1 VQRSITVNAARTRRA
16 GRVALAALGS
26 ALLTTTLA
34 ACGGSAEPNASPS
47 LVPGASSG
55 GKLTIGIPFDE
66 PGIGMKDGDGYAGFD
81 VETATYVAKALG
93 VPAENITFVEAE
105 GDTRQQ
111 LLTSGGA
118 DLIVSTFS
126 ITDERKQVVD
136 FAGPYFVAEQDLLVR
151 RNEEDITGPATLGGR
166 TLCTVPGTTSADNVL
181 QRYRGRITLVEK
193 PRYSECVAALAASEV
208 DAVTTDD
215 VILAGFAAE
224 PQYKGK
230 LRVLGKGFSKES
242 YGIGVKKG
250 DTAMV
255 TNVNEALK
263 AYVADGSWKA
273 ALRKTVGPSGY
284 RLPSPPSIG

>member
-1 VQRSITVNAARTRRA
+1 MQRSITVNAQRNSRARRI
-16 GRVALAALGS
+16 ALATVGP
-26 ALLTTTLA
+26 ALLISLA
-34 ACGGSAEPNASPS
+34 ACGGNAEPNASPS

-55 GKLTIGIPFDE
+55 GKLTIGIPVDE
-66 PGIGMKDGDGYAGFD
+66 PGIGMKDGDGYSGFD

-136 FAGPYFVAEQDLLVR
+136 FAGPYFVAQQDLLVR
-151 RNEEDITGPATLGGR
+151 RNEETIKGPGTLNGR
-166 TLCTVPGTTSADNVL
+166 TLCTVAGTTSADTIL
-181 QRYRGRITLVEK
+181 KQYRGKVTLLEK
-193 PRYSECVAALAASEV
+193 PRYSECVAALASSDV

-230 LRVLGKGFSKES
+230 LRLVGRGFSKET

-250 DTAMV
+250 DTDLV
-255 TNVNEALK
+255 TKVNAALK
-263 AYVADGSWKA
+263 EYVADGSWKA
-273 ALRKTVGPSGY
+273 ALQKTVGPSGY
-284 RLPSPPSIG
+284 RLPSPPTVG

>member
-1 VQRSITVNAARTRRA
+1 VNAQRTRRA
-16 GRVALAALGS
+16 GRIALATAGT
-26 ALLTTTLA
+26 ALLATTLA
-34 ACGGSAEPNASPS
+34 ACGGNAEPNASPS

-55 GKLTIGIPFDE
+55 GKLTIGVPVDE
-66 PGIGMKDGDGYAGFD
+66 PGIGVKDGDSYSGFD
-81 VETATYVAKALG
+81 IETATYVAKALG

-136 FAGPYFVAEQDLLVR
+136 FAGPYFNAEQDLLVR
-151 RNEEDITGPATLGGR
+151 RNEEDITGPATLNGR
-166 TLCTVPGTTSADNVL
+166 NLCTVAGTTSADTIL
-181 QRYRGRITLVEK
+181 KQYRGKVTLLEK
-193 PRYSECVAALAASEV
+193 PRYSECVSALAASEV

-224 PQYKGK
+224 PQYQGK
-230 LRVLGKGFSKES
+230 LRLIGRGFSKET

-250 DTAMV
+250 DTEMV
-255 TNVNEALK
+255 TKVNAALK
-263 AYVADGSWKA
+263 EYIADGSWKA
-273 ALRKTVGPSGY
+273 ALQKTVGPSGY
-284 RLPSPPSIG
+284 NLPSPPKIA

>member
-1 VQRSITVNAARTRRA
+1 MNAQRTRRA
-16 GRVALAALGS
+16 GRVALAAAGS
-26 ALLTTTLA
+26 ALMVTTLA
-34 ACGGSAEPNASPS
+34 ACGGDAEPNASPP

-55 GKLTIGIPFDE
+55 GRLTIGIPVDE
-66 PGIGMKDGDGYAGFD
+66 PGLGLKDGDSYSGFD

-93 VPAENITFVEAE
+93 VPKENITFVEAE

-136 FAGPYFVAEQDLLVR
+136 FAGPYFDASQDLLVR
-151 RNEEDITGPATLGGR
+151 RNEEDISGPATLGGR

-181 QRYRGRITLVEK
+181 QRYRGRITLLEK

-224 PQYKGK
+224 PEYRGK
-230 LRVLGKGFSKES
+230 LRVLGKGFSTER

-250 DTAMV
+250 DADLV
-255 TNVNEALK
+255 TKVNAALEQ
-263 AYVADGSWKA
+263 YVADGSWKA
-273 ALRKTVGPSGY
+273 ALQKTVGPSGY
-284 RLPSPPSIG
+284 RLPGPPTIG

>member
-1 VQRSITVNAARTRRA
+1 MQRSITVNAQRTCRARRI
-16 GRVALAALGS
+16 ALATVGS
-26 ALLTTTLA
+26 ALLITLA
-34 ACGGSAEPNASPS
+34 ACGGSAEPNASPP

-55 GKLTIGIPFDE
+55 GRITIGIPVDE
-66 PGIGMKDGDGYAGFD
+66 PGIGMKDGAGYSGFD

-111 LLTSGGA
+111 LLSSGGA
-118 DLIVSTFS
+118 DLVVSTFS

-136 FAGPYFVAEQDLLVR
+136 FAGPYFVAAQDLLVR
-151 RNEEDITGPATLGGR
+151 RNEEDITGTSTLGGR
-166 TLCTVPGTTSADNVL
+166 TLCTVAGTTSADTIL
-181 QRYRGRITLVEK
+181 KRYQGKITLLEK
-193 PRYSECVAALAASEV
+193 PRYSECVAALAASDV

-230 LRVLGKGFSKES
+230 LRVLGRGFSTER

-250 DTAMV
+250 DTEMV
-255 TNVNEALK
+255 TKVNAALK
-263 AYVADGSWKA
+263 EYVADGSWKA
-273 ALRKTVGPSGY
+273 ALQKTVGPSGY
-284 RLPSPPSIG
+284 QLPSPPKLD

>member
-1 VQRSITVNAARTRRA
+1 VNALRTRRA
-16 GRVALAALGS
+16 GRIALATVGS
-26 ALLTTTLA
+26 ALLATTFA
-34 ACGGSAEPNASPS
+34 GCGGNAEPNASPS

-55 GKLTIGIPFDE
+55 GKLTIGVPLDE
-66 PGIGMKDGDGYAGFD
+66 PGLGVKDGDTYSGFD

-136 FAGPYFVAEQDLLVR
+136 FAGPYFNAEQDLLVR
-151 RNEEDITGPATLGGR
+151 RNEEDITGPATLTGR
-166 TLCTVPGTTSADNVL
+166 TLCTVPGTTSADTIL
-181 QRYRGRITLVEK
+181 KRYRGRITLLEK
-193 PRYSECVAALAASEV
+193 PRYSECVSALAASEV

-224 PQYKGK
+224 PEYKGK
-230 LRVLGKGFSKES
+230 LRVLGKGFSTES

-250 DTAMV
+250 DTEMV
-255 TNVNEALK
+255 TKVNAALK
-263 AYVADGSWKA
+263 EYVADGSWKA
-273 ALRKTVGPSGY
+273 ALQKTVGPSGY
-284 RLPSPPSIG
+284 NLPSPPKIA

>member
-1 VQRSITVNAARTRRA
+1 VNAQRTRRA
-16 GRVALAALGS
+16 GRIALATVGT
-26 ALLTTTLA
+26 ALLATTLA
-34 ACGGSAEPNASPS
+34 ACGGNAEPNASPS

-55 GKLTIGIPFDE
+55 GKLTIGVPVDE
-66 PGIGMKDGDGYAGFD
+66 PGIGVKDGNSYSGFD

-136 FAGPYFVAEQDLLVR
+136 FAGPYFVAQQDLLVR
-151 RNEEDITGPATLGGR
+151 RNEEDITGPATLNGR
-166 TLCTVPGTTSADNVL
+166 NLCTVAGTTSADTIL
-181 QRYRGRITLVEK
+181 KQYRGKVTLLEK
-193 PRYSECVAALAASEV
+193 PRYSECVSALAKSEV

-224 PQYKGK
+224 PEYKGK
-230 LRVLGKGFSKES
+230 LRVLGKGFSKET

-250 DTAMV
+250 DTEMV
-255 TNVNEALK
+255 TKVNAALK
-263 AYVADGSWKA
+263 EYVADGSWKA
-273 ALRKTVGPSGY
+273 ALQKTVGPSGY
-284 RLPSPPSIG
+284 RLPSPPKIA

>member
-1 VQRSITVNAARTRRA
+1 VDAQRMRRA
-16 GRVALAALGS
+16 GRVAQAAVGTVVLI
-26 ALLTTTLA
+26 TTLA

-66 PGIGMKDGDGYAGFD
+66 PGLGMKDGDTYTGFD

-136 FAGPYFVAEQDLLVR
+136 FAGPYFDAEQSLLVR
-151 RNEEDITGPATLGGR
+151 RNEEDITGPGTLRGR
-166 TLCTVPGTTSADNVL
+166 TLCTVAGTTSADNIL
-181 QRYRGRITLVEK
+181 AQYKGRVTLLEK
-193 PRYSECVAALAASEV
+193 PRYSECVAALAASDV

-224 PQYKGK
+224 PEYKGK
-230 LRVLGKGFSKES
+230 LRLAGKGFSKES

-250 DTAMV
+250 DTERV
-255 TNVNEALK
+255 TQVNAALK
-263 AYVADGSWKA
+263 EYVADGSWKA
-273 ALRKTVGPSGY
+273 ALQKTVGPSGY
-284 RLPSPPSIG
+284 SLPSPPKIS

>member
-1 VQRSITVNAARTRRA
+1 MDAARDPRP
-16 GRVALAALGS
+16 GRVALAAAS
-26 ALLTTTLA
+26 AALLAALA
-34 ACGGSAEPNASPS
+34 GCGGSAEPNASPS

-66 PGIGMKDGDGYAGFD
+66 PGIGVKDGDSYSGFD
-81 VETATYVAKALG
+81 VETAKYVAAALG
-93 VPAENITFVEAE
+93 VPAANITWVEAE
-105 GDTRQQ
+105 GDQRQQ
-111 LLTSGGA
+111 LLQSGGA

-136 FAGPYFVAEQDLLVR
+136 FAGPYFDAEQDLLVR
-151 RNEEDITGPATLGGR
+151 RNEEDITGPSTLGGR

-181 QRYRGRITLVEK
+181 KRYRGRITLLEK
-193 PRYSECVAALAASEV
+193 PRYSECVSALASSDV

-230 LRVLGKGFSKES
+230 LRVLGKGFSTER

-250 DTAMV
+250 DSQRV
-255 TNVNEALK
+255 EQVNAALK
-263 AYVADGSWKA
+263 EYVSDGSWKA
-273 ALRKTVGPSGY
+273 ALNKTVGPSGY
-284 RLPSPPSIG
+284 RLPSPPTIG

>member
-1 VQRSITVNAARTRRA
+1 MDAPRTRRGA
-16 GRVALAALGS
+16 RLALALVGP
-26 ALLTTTLA
+26 ALLATTLT
-34 ACGGSAEPNASPS
+34 ACGGTAEPNASPS

-55 GKLTIGIPFDE
+55 GKLTIGIPVDE
-66 PGIGMKDGDGYAGFD
+66 PGIGLKDGDSYSGFD
-81 VETATYVAKALG
+81 VETAKYVAAALG
-93 VPAENITFVEAE
+93 VPAGNITWVEAE

-136 FAGPYFVAEQDLLVR
+136 FAGPYFDASQDLLVR
-151 RNEEDITGPATLGGR
+151 RNEEDITGPSTLTGR
-166 TLCTVPGTTSADNVL
+166 TLCTVPGTTSADNIL
-181 QRYRGRITLVEK
+181 ARYKGRITLLEK
-193 PRYSECVAALAASEV
+193 PRYSECVSALASSDV

-215 VILAGFAAE
+215 VILAGFAAQ

-230 LRVLGKGFSKES
+230 LRVLGKGFSTEE

-250 DTAMV
+250 DAEMV
-255 TNVNEALK
+255 TKVNAALDQ
-263 AYVADGSWKA
+263 YISDGSWKA

-284 RLPSPPSIG
+284 ALPAPPVVG

>member
-1 VQRSITVNAARTRRA
+1 MNAQRTRRA
-16 GRVALAALGS
+16 GRIALATAGT
-26 ALLTTTLA
+26 ALLATTLA
-34 ACGGSAEPNASPS
+34 ACGGNAEPNASPS

-55 GKLTIGIPFDE
+55 GKLTIGVPVDE
-66 PGIGMKDGDGYAGFD
+66 PGIGVKDGDSYSGFD
-81 VETATYVAKALG
+81 IETATYVAKALG

-136 FAGPYFVAEQDLLVR
+136 FAGPYFNAEQDLLVR
-151 RNEEDITGPATLGGR
+151 RNEEDITGPATLNGR
-166 TLCTVPGTTSADNVL
+166 NLCTVAGTTSADTIL
-181 QRYRGRITLVEK
+181 KQYRGKVTLLEK
-193 PRYSECVAALAASEV
+193 PRYSECVSALAASEV

-224 PQYKGK
+224 PQYQGK
-230 LRVLGKGFSKES
+230 LRLIGRGFSKET

-250 DTAMV
+250 DTEMV
-255 TNVNEALK
+255 TKVNAALK
-263 AYVADGSWKA
+263 EYIADGSWKA
-273 ALRKTVGPSGY
+273 ALQKTVGPSGY
-284 RLPSPPSIG
+284 NLPSPPKIA